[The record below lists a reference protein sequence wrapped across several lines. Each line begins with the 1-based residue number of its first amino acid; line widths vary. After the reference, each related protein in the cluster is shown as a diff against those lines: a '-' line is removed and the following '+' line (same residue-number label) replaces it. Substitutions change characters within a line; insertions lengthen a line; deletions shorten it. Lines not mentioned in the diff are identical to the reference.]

1 MKENPMNRKWLYV
14 AALSVSF
21 AGLPALT
28 ARATDTVM
36 KMRDVPERVK
46 QKIDDEAKGSG
57 VKSVTLVE
65 YGDRK
70 FYRVVLDKRG
80 PEDQV
85 LRISPAGELLSAD
98 VERDVRANARDA
110 TPAERSGRAHPTE
123 ARPAA
128 QTAADNE
135 GEAVN
140 YDDLPGGIK
149 STIGREARNQK
160 IERVTKYQHRGQTI
174 YRAVIGD
181 ENRQRVVRVAQDGS
195 VYHEEDV
202 TPPGGKVVDVGH
214 VPGVVKQAVLAEAK
228 SSQITKVY
236 QFTRGST
243 THYRVVLDNG
253 RNYDVTDTG
262 KIVQVDDNG
271 APSSETAT
279 PARRRR

>member
-1 MKENPMNRKWLYV
+1 MNRKWLYV

-21 AGLPALT
+21 AGVPAMT
-28 ARATDTVM
+28 ARAADTVL

-46 QKIDDEAKGSG
+46 QKIDDESKGGG

-70 FYRVVLDKRG
+70 FYRVVLDKKG

-98 VERDVRANARDA
+98 VERDVRANARDSA
-110 TPAERSGRAHPTE
+110 PAERARPAE

-128 QTAADNE
+128 ESAADNE
-135 GEAVN
+135 GEVVK

-160 IERVTKYQHRGQTI
+160 IERVTKYQHRGQWI

-181 ENRQRVVRVAQDGS
+181 DNRERVVRVAQDGS

-202 TPPGGKVVDVGH
+202 TPPGGKVIDSDH
-214 VPGVVKQAVLAEAK
+214 LPGAVRSAAYAEAK
-228 SSQITKVY
+228 ASKISKVY
-236 QFTRGST
+236 QFTRSGA
-243 THYRVVLDNG
+243 THYRFVLDSG
-253 RNYDVTDTG
+253 RNYDVTDDG

-279 PARRRR
+279 PARRKR